1 MATSQDIR
9 EWATANEIEVNPRG
23 PIPREIKDRFYE
35 ASGETAPEPV
45 AADEA
50 APGGGSEL
58 GGNETTPGE
67 VPPAAKPKLWGR
79 RKKTGAAVVKRQ
91 GPRQNTEGLF
101 SAVWSGLANILGSTG
116 MVPTARVLQLQAP
129 VAGAILDRELRGTRV
144 DRMAQPVAKMFNRSS
159 SVGTL
164 VALPLMVHMV
174 TVKPELYGMIKP
186 HMVEALYRWYEI
198 AGPEMEKQQKKM
210 EKRREQLGG
219 LDPEEL
225 LNMIF
230 SADVPPEAPEE

>member
-1 MATSQDIR
+1 MATPQDIR
-9 EWATANEIEVNPRG
+9 EWAVANEIEVNPRG
-23 PIPREIKDRFYE
+23 PIPRDVKDKYYE
-35 ASGETAPEPV
+35 ASGETPEEPV
-45 AADEA
+45 AASVEA
-50 APGGGSEL
+50 APGGEPV
-58 GGNETTPGE
+58 EQTTPGE
-67 VPPAAKPKLWGR
+67 LPPASKPKLSWGR
-79 RKKTGAAVVKRQ
+79 RKKTSGTVTRK
-91 GPRQNTEGLF
+91 GPRQATDGLF
-101 SAVWSGLANILGSTG
+101 SAIWAGAANLLGATG

-164 VALPLMVHMV
+164 VALPLMVHVV
-174 TVKPELYGMIKP
+174 TVKPELYPAIKP

-198 AGPEMEKQQKKM
+198 AGPELEKQQKKM
-210 EKRREQLGG
+210 ERRKEQLGG

-230 SADVPPEAPEE
+230 AADVPPEAPEE